1 VVTEA
6 EIKSIVQEVLSEQKS
21 DPDEVVIKTIA
32 TILNS
37 FGIDDEDRK
46 EIKADFQHL
55 RRWRKATEQATS
67 LTFKAVVT
75 VIVTGFAG
83 AVWMGIKAALGK

>member
-1 VVTEA
+1 MTQDEVKAV
-6 EIKSIVQEVLSEQKS
+6 IHEVLAEQKTE
-21 DPDEVVIKTIA
+21 PDELVLKTISA
-32 TILNS
+32 ILTS

-46 EIKADFQHL
+46 EIRADFQHL
-55 RRWRKATEQATS
+55 RRWREATEQATS

-83 AVWMGIKAALGK
+83 AVWIGIKAMLGK